1 MCVCVCVYTL
11 YTAPIGRIVRQHGLE
26 PMFYADD
33 SQLYITFRPA
43 VPGDEVAMDRITAS
57 FSDIRRWMLA
67 NMLQLNDNKTEC
79 LIIYSPRLRSTIQT
93 DSISMGE
100 ARIVPAAGARNLGV
114 LFDNHLDLERYIKKT
129 CQVAYHHLRN
139 ISAIRRMLTREAAE
153 TIINAFVTSR
163 LDFCNSL
170 LIGLPEV
177 QLKGLGLPEVQLKG
191 LQCVQNAAARLL
203 TGTGK
208 YDHITPVLQEL
219 HWLPVVCRV
228 QYKIILLTYK
238 ALQGLAPLYLQ
249 ELLSYRT
256 AWPGLRSAGTLNI
269 PRRRQRFGYRSFA
282 CAAPH
287 LWNSLPR
294 RL

>member
-1 MCVCVCVYTL
+1 MLRVDVPVHA
-11 YTAPIGRIVRQHGLE
+11 TAEQILE
-26 PMFYADD
+26 LRT
-33 SQLYITFRPA
+33 QKHEA
-43 VPGDEVAMDRITAS
+43 V
-57 FSDIRRWMLA
+57 
-67 NMLQLNDNKTEC
+67 NQNLQRG
-79 LIIYSPRLRSTIQT
+79 PHIQ
-93 DSISMGE
+93 
-100 ARIVPAAGARNLGV
+100 
-114 LFDNHLDLERYIKKT
+114 FDNHLDLERHIKKT

-139 ISAIRRMLTREAAE
+139 ILAIRRMLTREAAE

-177 QLKGLGLPEVQLKG
+177 QLKP

-219 HWLPVVCRV
+219 HWLPVVYRV

-256 AWPGLRSAGTLNI
+256 ARPGLRSAGTLNI
-269 PRRRQRFGYRSFA
+269 PRRRRRFGYRPFA

-294 RL
+294 RLRNTNDFDSFKTNLKTHLFQLAFPS